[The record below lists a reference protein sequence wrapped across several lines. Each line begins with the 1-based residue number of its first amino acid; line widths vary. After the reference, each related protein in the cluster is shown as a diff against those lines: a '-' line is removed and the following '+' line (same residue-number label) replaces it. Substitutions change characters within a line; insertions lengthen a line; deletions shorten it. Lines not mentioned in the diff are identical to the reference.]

1 MSPSTQTSVS
11 EDDAR
16 RADGFRRLAE
26 KWSDGFAEAFEAEF
40 GVPLSSLVQGC
51 GEADAIRRAE
61 ELAQGTLDLAHRMCY
76 DYGHEI
82 KNWEIDE

>member
-16 RADGFRRLAE
+16 RSDGFRRLAA
-26 KWSDGFAEAFEAEF
+26 GFEEAFEAEF
-40 GVPLSSLVQGC
+40 GVPLSSMVRGC

-76 DYGHEI
+76 DYNHEI